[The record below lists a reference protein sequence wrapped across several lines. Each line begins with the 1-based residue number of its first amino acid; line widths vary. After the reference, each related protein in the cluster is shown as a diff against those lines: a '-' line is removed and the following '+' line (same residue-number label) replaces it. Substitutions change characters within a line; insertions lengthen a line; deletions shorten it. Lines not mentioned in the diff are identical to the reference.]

1 MTEAVISSS
10 ILIAII
16 ILIRTVFKGKLR
28 SSVRYALWLIAAARL
43 MLPFSLVQSPIS
55 VMNAAE
61 TVISVNQAD
70 EIVKPTE
77 AELYI
82 PESVAEQTLNEASP
96 MNVEKA
102 SPKEVRTAVR
112 RAVTAVMLLWFC
124 AVNVRFYLLL
134 RKNRKTF
141 SYDAPLRIYTTE
153 KLASP
158 CIFGLFRPCIYI
170 PESSATDS
178 EAVEYIVAHEVCHY
192 RHGDLIWTVLRYVL
206 PAVYW
211 FDPFVWAAA
220 VLSKRDCECA
230 CDEAEIK
237 MLGEERRFR

>member
-28 SSVRYALWLIAAARL
+28 SSVRYALWLIAATRL

-82 PESVAEQTLNEASP
+82 PESIAEQTLNEASP

-134 RKNRKTF
+134 RK
-141 SYDAPLRIYTTE
+141 TE
-153 KLASP
+153 KRSLMTLRCEFTQRKSLHHRAFSDFSDRVFTYP
-158 CIFGLFRPCIYI
+158 KALQRTVKRWNTSLRMRCVII
-170 PESSATDS
+170 AT
-178 EAVEYIVAHEVCHY
+178 A
-192 RHGDLIWTVLRYVL
+192 T
-206 PAVYW
+206 
-211 FDPFVWAAA
+211 
-220 VLSKRDCECA
+220 
-230 CDEAEIK
+230 
-237 MLGEERRFR
+237 

>member
-70 EIVKPTE
+70 EIVQPTE

-102 SPKEVRTAVR
+102 SQKEVRTAVR
-112 RAVTAVMLLWFC
+112 RAVTAVMLQWFC

-134 RKNRKTF
+134 RKNRKTRLKNA
-141 SYDAPLRIYTTE
+141 APRLPVRAWARVNRSSIMLR
-153 KLASP
+153 KLSRLGRLRAQVRGRPRYSSSP
-158 CIFGLFRPCIYI
+158 
-170 PESSATDS
+170 
-178 EAVEYIVAHEVCHY
+178 
-192 RHGDLIWTVLRYVL
+192 
-206 PAVYW
+206 
-211 FDPFVWAAA
+211 AANR
-220 VLSKRDCECA
+220 KR
-230 CDEAEIK
+230 K
-237 MLGEERRFR
+237 